1 MQHDYNWLMASWYYK
16 KNIVAV
22 NKLNTCVIWQFF
34 YAGSMLRCPTA
45 GSTVTHRLTTQR
57 RHQRRRRRRRS
68 ASAPLWPTPSRQ
80 SSSSTATR
88 RIRLLRKDV
97 SLKKPCRF
105 LDDSAF
111 NREAVK
117 FKAVKF
123 KGHYVDSSSVD
134 GTSVDWTSVDSSSL

>member
-1 MQHDYNWLMASWYYK
+1 
-16 KNIVAV
+16 
-22 NKLNTCVIWQFF
+22 
-34 YAGSMLRCPTA
+34 MLRCPTA
-45 GSTVTHRLTTQR
+45 GSTATRRLTTQR

-105 LDDSAF
+105 LDNSAF

-117 FKAVKF
+117 FKAINAF
-123 KGHYVDSSSVD
+123 KTYPSVV
-134 GTSVDWTSVDSSSL
+134 TF